1 MPGGREEKKI
11 HLRRRKRMIVKI
23 VRMMMRERRVAMRI
37 GGVARIA
44 RGLLIHRGD
53 CFHFQQPL

>member
-1 MPGGREEKKI
+1 
-11 HLRRRKRMIVKI
+11 MIVKI

-37 GGVARIA
+37 GGVAQIA
-44 RGLLIHRGD
+44 RGLLIHRRD